1 MDHRG
6 RLGQGFESPVA
17 AGRFEQWLSGYS
29 QQQGLDESTHRAL
42 ERHYSQIQKEVRR
55 MLERQQ
61 HLMKSRL
68 ALVGIERSYRQL
80 DQLLEQLA

>member
-1 MDHRG
+1 
-6 RLGQGFESPVA
+6 
-17 AGRFEQWLSGYS
+17 
-29 QQQGLDESTHRAL
+29 
-42 ERHYSQIQKEVRR
+42 